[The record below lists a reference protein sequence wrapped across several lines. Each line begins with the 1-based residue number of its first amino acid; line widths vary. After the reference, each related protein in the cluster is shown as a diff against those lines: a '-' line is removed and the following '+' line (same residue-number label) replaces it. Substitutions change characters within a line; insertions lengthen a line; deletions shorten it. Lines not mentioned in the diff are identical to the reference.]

1 MAYNPDIDGERGAA
15 ARDLAK
21 LLLGEARR
29 LALQFESVLAL
40 DPQAFHDAVDD
51 LAAMVEDLRVR
62 AGAAARADGGESVP
76 RFDGERAE
84 RGSDSGNTEN
94 FILDIIGVFPEG
106 ASVENIF
113 NGVVES
119 GAAMSREALTVRLHR
134 MMRAG
139 KITRP
144 SQGHYAL
151 PQAPATPFRRV
162 AS

>member
-1 MAYNPDIDGERGAA
+1 MAYSPDGDGERRGA

-29 LALQFESVLAL
+29 LALQFETIFTL
-40 DPQAFHDAVDD
+40 DPAAFHAAVDEF
-51 LAAMVEDLRVR
+51 AGIVEDLR
-62 AGAAARADGGESVP
+62 AATGSARGEAPSRLEP
-76 RFDGERAE
+76 ERMF
-84 RGSDSGNTEN
+84 DSGNIEG
-94 FILDIIGVFPEG
+94 FILDIIGIFPEG

-134 MMRAG
+134 MLRAG

-151 PQAPATPFRRV
+151 PHAPVTPFRRPS
-162 AS
+162 A

>member
-1 MAYNPDIDGERGAA
+1 MAYNPDLDSEREAA

-29 LALQFESVLAL
+29 LTLQFESVLAL
-40 DPQAFHDAVDD
+40 DSGAFHDAVAD
-51 LAAMVEDLRVR
+51 LAALVEDLR
-62 AGAAARADGGESVP
+62 ARVPGGEVQSGGGGL
-76 RFDGERAE
+76 RFDGERA
-84 RGSDSGNTEN
+84 SDSGNVEN

-106 ASVENIF
+106 ASVENIY

-134 MMRAG
+134 MLRGG

-151 PQAPATPFRRV
+151 PNAAAPRLHPVRA
-162 AS
+162 

>member
-1 MAYNPDIDGERGAA
+1 MAYTSDEEVERKAA

-29 LALQFESVLAL
+29 LVLQFESILTL
-40 DPQAFHDAVDD
+40 DAAAYQDAVAE
-51 LAAMVEDLRVR
+51 LAASVEDLRIQS
-62 AGAAARADGGESVP
+62 GAPRADSVARLEP
-76 RFDGERAE
+76 ERPF
-84 RGSDSGNTEN
+84 DSGNTEG
-94 FILDIIGVFPEG
+94 FILDIIGIFPEG

-134 MMRAG
+134 MLRAG

-151 PQAPATPFRRV
+151 PHMPVTPFRRT
-162 AS
+162 SN